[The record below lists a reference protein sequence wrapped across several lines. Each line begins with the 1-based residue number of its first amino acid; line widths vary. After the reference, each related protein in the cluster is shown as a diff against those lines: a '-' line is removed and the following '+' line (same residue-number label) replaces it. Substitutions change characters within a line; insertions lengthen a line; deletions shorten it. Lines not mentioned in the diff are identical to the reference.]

1 MSEIKMTGEMRT
13 DYDCEVIGLP
23 AEMWAECLFKI
34 EGEDDF
40 HFELIAEKKAVIH
53 IIIGDVQWKGTLQG
67 LKELLKGQS

>member
-1 MSEIKMTGEMRT
+1 MSEIKMTAEVRT

-40 HFELIAEKKAVIH
+40 HFELIAEKNPVIH
-53 IIIGDVQWKGTLQG
+53 LVIGDVQWKGTLKG
-67 LKELLKGQS
+67 LKELLKQNQ